1 MVAYTTHDTSQIT
14 KNDFQMEI
22 VFLLK
27 LLRLWK
33 TFHFLVFLL
42 LPSVFV
48 LVFHKELY
56 SFPQIYLAPQWGNIL
71 YSNQVVSLLW
81 K

>member
-48 LVFHKELY
+48 LVFDKELY
-56 SFPQIYLAPQWGNIL
+56 FFLQMYLAPQWGNIR
-71 YSNQVVSLLW
+71 YSNQVVSRLW